1 MDTVCCI
8 NCFSVPQ
15 VRDFVEES
23 ATVGKC
29 GYCGSSAVFVRDVS
43 EVGGFI
49 LDGFFRRYEDA
60 VQQVGYC
67 SAEGGYLLPTD
78 SIDEILI
85 EQEDIFGP
93 ALDDPQNLLEE
104 LVHPDGTAYVRKDP
118 YGPPLGDPDEIS
130 HWDKFCNVI
139 KNEQRFTAL
148 LKSEKDVYD
157 ESHPEVFLDHLADD
171 LGQNFI
177 WHFDPGIKIYRAR
190 IWNDEKAPTHKELTA
205 PPPELTRS
213 NRMSPVGIS
222 FFYGGL
228 EIGTCINELRPT
240 VGEKIAVAE
249 FEMLKELNLLNLSLR
264 DFFLEEKTKSI
275 FDEDYVFTWEEYHKP
290 FLRHFVSE
298 ISKPVRPSDADIE
311 HTPTQVFTEFI
322 RMREFQERL
331 FLPGE
336 EQEVESFRVQGI
348 IFRSSLKKEGT
359 NIVLFKGPDIS
370 TEKHEE
376 NPKALLLF
384 KGYSIYKV
392 TDIELNYVQM

>member
-1 MDTVCCI
+1 MDTVCCV

-15 VRDFVEES
+15 IRNFVEENE
-23 ATVGKC
+23 TVGDC
-29 GYCGSSAVFVRDVS
+29 SYCGSSAVSVRDVK
-43 EVGGFI
+43 EVGGCI
-49 LDGFFRRYEDA
+49 MEGFLRRYEDA
-60 VQQVGYC
+60 AEQVSYC

-78 SIDEILI
+78 TIEEILI

-93 ALDDPQNLLEE
+93 ALDDPQGLLED

-118 YGPPLGDPDEIS
+118 YGPPLGDPDEIR
-130 HWDKFCNVI
+130 HWERFCNVI
-139 KNEQRFTAL
+139 KKEQRFTAL
-148 LKSEKDVYD
+148 LKPEKDVYD
-157 ESHPEVFLDHLADD
+157 ESHPEVFLDHLADH

-177 WHFDPGIKIYRAR
+177 CHFDPGIKIFRAR
-190 IWNDEKAPTHKELTA
+190 IWNEEKAPTHKDLTA

-213 NRMSPVGIS
+213 NRMSPAGIS

-249 FEMLKELNLLNLSLR
+249 FEVLKELNLLDLSLR
-264 DFFLEEKTKSI
+264 DFFLEGKTKSI

-298 ISKPVRPSDADIE
+298 ISKPVRPSNADIE

-331 FLPGE
+331 FLRGE

-376 NPKALLLF
+376 NPEALLF
-384 KGYSIYKV
+384 YKGYSIYKV
-392 TDIELNYVQM
+392 TDIELNYVQI